1 MKLGI
6 FTKVYID
13 YELEI
18 ALRKIKAQ
26 GISTVQ
32 FNFANVG
39 LASLPIEISQETISQ
54 IKEATINSGVNIA
67 VISGTFNT
75 LELNEEKKVE
85 DLQCF
90 KNVVEAASALSV
102 PYVSISTGSLNQED
116 YWSPHPDNHTEKA
129 WKLLYESLTWM
140 LKIAEANQVTLVFE
154 PEQANVVSS
163 VEDSLRLLKDLNT
176 PYLKVLYDAANLVTP
191 EDHKNLIGK
200 ISKTL
205 TALKDHIAI
214 AHCKDAF
221 VTEEKITFA
230 PIGKGNLPLK
240 EYLNELSEYYDGPVI
255 MHGLGEDDVVY
266 ALNYLT

>member
-6 FTKVYID
+6 FSKVYLD

-26 GISTVQ
+26 GMSTVQ

-39 LASLPIEISQETISQ
+39 LKSLPKEIGQETIHQ
-54 IKEATINSGVNIA
+54 IQEATINSGVSIA

-85 DLQCF
+85 NQQCF
-90 KNVVEAASALSV
+90 KKIVEAAAALAV

-116 YWSPHPDNHTEKA
+116 FWSPHPDNHTERA
-129 WKLLYESLTWM
+129 WSLLHESLAWM
-140 LKIAEANQVTLVFE
+140 LEIAEANQVTLVFE
-154 PEQANVVSS
+154 PEQANVVSTA
-163 VEDSLRLLKDLNT
+163 EDALRLLQDLDT
-176 PYLKVLYDAANLVTP
+176 LYLKVLYDAANLITTQ
-191 EDHKNLIGK
+191 DHNDLIGK

-205 TALKDHIAI
+205 TVLKEHIAI

-230 PIGKGNLPLK
+230 PVGKGNLPLK
-240 EYLNELSEYYDGPVI
+240 EYLNELSKVYDGPVI
-255 MHGLGEDDVVY
+255 MHGLEEKDVAH
-266 ALNYLT
+266 ALNYLN